1 MNTAQQQSNKQF
13 IQDYFTALSG
23 QDKTKELCEK
33 YITDQSL
40 LEHIYFFEAGFPR
53 YELFADEMTEEG
65 DRVVVKCTCRAT
77 HSKDWN
83 GMPASHKTAEFPFV
97 ASYAVKDNKIVDHWI
112 LIDQMSM
119 MNQLQ
124 NS

>member
-1 MNTAQQQSNKQF
+1 MNTTSEKSNKQF
-13 IQDYFTALSG
+13 IQDYFSALSG
-23 QDKTKELCEK
+23 HDKTKELCEK
-33 YITDQSL
+33 YITDEAL
-40 LEHIYFFEAGFPR
+40 LQHIYFFEAGFPR
-53 YELFADEMTEEG
+53 YEILADEMTEEG

-77 HSKDWN
+77 HSQDWN

-97 ASYAVKDNKIVDHWI
+97 VSYTVKDNKIVDHWI